1 MSEWGTCSLP
11 SPWKSR
17 PGAEYWGPQ
26 HHTGLLTGRLCIVR
40 FGAGCVAP
48 WGPGIACVGVL
59 DTLIPRPHWRPLLI
73 PNHGGASLESFA
85 SIPRQNARVQDH
97 FHRAHISFPAGTP
110 PPPPAPTTLPKAT
123 SRLSWITTVKYY
135 SVQFPIWPWLARI
148 KLCMYFVWHRFYI
161 VMMSY
166 AKRKKN

>member
-1 MSEWGTCSLP
+1 MVERLWNRLP
-11 SPWKSR
+11 ASQGRTQGSKTISIELTFPFLQ
-17 PGAEYWGPQ
+17 E
-26 HHTGLLTGRLCIVR
+26 LL
-40 FGAGCVAP
+40 
-48 WGPGIACVGVL
+48 
-59 DTLIPRPHWRPLLI
+59 
-73 PNHGGASLESFA
+73 
-85 SIPRQNARVQDH
+85 
-97 FHRAHISFPAGTP
+97 P
-110 PPPPAPTTLPKAT
+110 PPPPAPTTLPKAM

>member
-1 MSEWGTCSLP
+1 MHCQVWGWLCGSLGTWNCVCGCIGYIDPQASLATP
-11 SPWKSR
+11 SHPKPWWSVSGIVCQHPK
-17 PGAEYWGPQ
+17 AERKG
-26 HHTGLLTGRLCIVR
+26 
-40 FGAGCVAP
+40 
-48 WGPGIACVGVL
+48 
-59 DTLIPRPHWRPLLI
+59 PRPFP
-73 PNHGGASLESFA
+73 SS
-85 SIPRQNARVQDH
+85 SH
-97 FHRAHISFPAGTP
+97 FLSCRNFSP